1 MSHNILYFEYFSP
14 KGPFQN
20 CENGNFFEEI
30 KSTPFLSP
38 EDDLD
43 V

>member
-20 CENGNFFEEI
+20 CENGNYFEKNI
-30 KSTPFLSP
+30 STPFLSP
-38 EDDLD
+38 KDDLE